1 MGVVLCVLLDAG
13 NALVIV
19 AELGPVGGAL
29 AALPKRNDVS
39 DCGEKCLQAA
49 HSHVSSAQNLKLRT
63 CAPGTSMDITIL
75 AYLEPGEERPDVVM
89 EQVAA
94 GLAAGGHKTSILTL
108 RHDVN
113 EIVDGLK
120 TKKPNLVFNL
130 VESFGDDI
138 LGGQMGVAGL
148 LDLLELPYTG
158 GGPGEIFL
166 QEDKALS
173 KKLLA
178 FEQIPYPDFATFA
191 PNADFETGGNL
202 RMPMFVKPLRMDASI
217 GIDERSLVRNT
228 QQLMERVQYIHKTFG
243 DAALAEEYIEGR
255 EFYVGVI
262 GNQELTAFPPLEMDF
277 SGLRTGSLRIMDKE
291 AKFDETS
298 ERFHG
303 TTAILPD
310 LEPALKARLQKVSLQ
325 AYRALRVRDYGRID
339 LRLTET
345 GEIFV
350 IEVNANCYLEQ
361 KSEFASAAAA
371 HGFEYPKLLNHIVEL
386 AIERWKHRSRA
397 QKRRMKARAL
407 A

>member
-1 MGVVLCVLLDAG
+1 
-13 NALVIV
+13 
-19 AELGPVGGAL
+19 
-29 AALPKRNDVS
+29 
-39 DCGEKCLQAA
+39 
-49 HSHVSSAQNLKLRT
+49 
-63 CAPGTSMDITIL
+63 MDITIL
-75 AYLEPGEERPDVVM
+75 AYLEPGDEQPDVVV

-94 GLAAGGHKTSILTL
+94 GLEASGHTISILTL
-108 RHDVN
+108 RHDVI
-113 EIVDGLK
+113 EVVTGLK
-120 TKKPNLVFNL
+120 KRKPNLVFNL

-178 FEQIPYPDFATFA
+178 FESIPYPDFATFA

-217 GIDERSLVRNT
+217 GIDARSLVRNT
-228 QQLMERVQYIHKTFG
+228 QQLMERVLYIHKTFG

-255 EFYVGVI
+255 EFYVGVL
-262 GNQELTAFPPLEMDF
+262 GNQDLTACPPLEMDF
-277 SGLRTGSLRIMDKE
+277 SGLSTGAVRIMDSE
-291 AKFDETS
+291 AKFDTTS
-298 ERFHG
+298 DRFHG
-303 TTAILPD
+303 TKVVLPD
-310 LEPALKARLQKVSLQ
+310 LEPALKAKLQKVSLD

-350 IEVNANCYLEQ
+350 IEVNASCYLE
-361 KSEFASAAAA
+361 KSSEFATAAAA
-371 HGFEYPKLLNHIVEL
+371 HGIAYPELLNRIAEL
-386 AIERWKHRSRA
+386 AIERSKHRRQA
-397 QKRRMKARAL
+397 QKRRKRARSGNGTSASSSPPSTQESTPRDVRNSSP
-407 A
+407 ARSRES